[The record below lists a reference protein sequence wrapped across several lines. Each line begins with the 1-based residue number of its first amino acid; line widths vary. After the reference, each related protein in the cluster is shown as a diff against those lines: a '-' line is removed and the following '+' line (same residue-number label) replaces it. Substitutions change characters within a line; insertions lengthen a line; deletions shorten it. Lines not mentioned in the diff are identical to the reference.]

1 MKVKNVFMMA
11 LLSFLLIL
19 SACTNEQEVQTTSDG
34 KEKTSFIVT
43 DMYCSSCPFVV
54 ESAIKKV
61 DGVKEVT
68 IETKGTE
75 GEVTVAFDDTK
86 TDVNTIQKAVS
97 DLGYGIK

>member
-1 MKVKNVFMMA
+1 MA

-19 SACTNEQEVQTTSDG
+19 SACSNEKEVQNTSDG
-34 KEKTSFIVT
+34 KEKVSFTVT

-75 GEVTVAFDDTK
+75 GEVTVSFDDAK
-86 TDVNTIQKAVS
+86 TDINRIQKAVS
-97 DLGYGIK
+97 DLGYGVK